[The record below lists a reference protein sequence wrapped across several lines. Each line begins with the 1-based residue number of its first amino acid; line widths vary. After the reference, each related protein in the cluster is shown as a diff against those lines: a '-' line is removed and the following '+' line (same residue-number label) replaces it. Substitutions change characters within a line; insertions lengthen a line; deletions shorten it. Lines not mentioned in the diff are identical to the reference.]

1 MSDDIQ
7 GRFVSSL
14 YQHIQRFCREYRSGA
29 RNNCT
34 FLFIKES
41 NYSSPGGS
49 SFFGRAGRVRFRA
62 RAASH
67 MWASWAL
74 GDFEFSVSL
83 KGYSQ

>member
-34 FLFIKES
+34 VFSEKNPTIRAQGGRRFLVALGES
-41 NYSSPGGS
+41 D
-49 SFFGRAGRVRFRA
+49 FGRGPLLTCGRRGRSVTLSSRFP
-62 RAASH
+62 
-67 MWASWAL
+67 
-74 GDFEFSVSL
+74 
-83 KGYSQ
+83 